1 MPLVAMRFAVR
12 KFQVATKTGISV
24 RRRAALLLSHLFF
37 TNLMLVVLRLF
48 FLASLINIALSL
60 AIPFLTTLLYRMEL
74 DRRPAPV
81 QLAIPVDGVKRSL
94 LRDSWHAPRSGG
106 RRHEGIDIF
115 AKRGTPVRA
124 TADGIVL
131 RASTNRLGG
140 KVVWTLGPGGQRH
153 YYAHLDRFADVRS
166 GQRIVA
172 GTVVGYVGTTG
183 NARGTPPHLHYGIY
197 TRRGPINPFDLLK
210 PVMPAAAERRQPPP
224 A

>member
-1 MPLVAMRFAVR
+1 
-12 KFQVATKTGISV
+12 
-24 RRRAALLLSHLFF
+24 
-37 TNLMLVVLRLF
+37 MLVVLRTF
-48 FLASLINIALSL
+48 FLATVINLLISL

-74 DRRPAPV
+74 ERQAAPMSV
-81 QLAIPVDGVKRSL
+81 AVPVDGVKRSA

-124 TADGIVL
+124 TTEGIVL
-131 RASTNRLGG
+131 RTSTNGLGG
-140 KVVWTLGPGGQRH
+140 QAVWTLGPGGQRH

-172 GTVVGYVGTTG
+172 GTVLGYVGTTG
-183 NARGTPPHLHYGIY
+183 NARRTPPHLHYGIY

-210 PVMPAAAERRQPPP
+210 PETAASGKTRRGSGTG
-224 A
+224 